1 MTAKPATP
9 RYNAPSFTDAECATI
24 NAIAGSNGFDAAAAV
39 QDYPRLEAEHAELVA
54 ALRNV
59 MAGFVGDRGAH
70 NLLGTEAGK
79 HADEARALL
88 AKLGE
93 GA

>member
-1 MTAKPATP
+1 MNKPATP
-9 RYNAPSFTDAECATI
+9 LPKGRQIPRSFYNEVVRQRDLLLAERA
-24 NAIAGSNGFDAAAAV
+24 
-39 QDYPRLEAEHAELVA
+39 QLVA
-54 ALRNV
+54 ALHNV

-70 NLLGTEAGK
+70 NMLGTEAGK

-93 GA
+93 SA